1 MQGNVSKDQWV
12 ELFREIGLTE
22 ADMDCWHRTFEKRHP
37 EGHAGFLEWLGLS
50 PAEIDAIRR
59 RYRQPGV

>member
-12 ELFREIGLTE
+12 ALFREVGLSD
-22 ADMDCWHRTFEKRHP
+22 ADMEKWHRTFEKRHP

-50 PAEIDAIRR
+50 PEAIGDLRNC
-59 RYRQPGV
+59 YR